1 MQIFMIIHV
10 RYMYWCMPN
19 ESPVWLMCFCVHL
32 TAGSAGILHPHSVYI
47 PLHHCHGVVHS
58 APQYPSHY
66 LPYTKVRYHV
76 LPKLLCIGTSAN
88 FCIHQKSRSKIKG
101 RVTCILLTLHCTFNC
116 LCCHCFTCTHYACN

>member
-1 MQIFMIIHV
+1 
-10 RYMYWCMPN
+10 
-19 ESPVWLMCFCVHL
+19 MCFCVHL

-76 LPKLLCIGTSAN
+76 LPKLLCIGTRTGTVQT
-88 FCIHQKSRSKIKG
+88 FVFIKKVVL
-101 RVTCILLTLHCTFNC
+101 R
-116 LCCHCFTCTHYACN
+116 

>member
-1 MQIFMIIHV
+1 
-10 RYMYWCMPN
+10 
-19 ESPVWLMCFCVHL
+19 MCFCVHL

-47 PLHHCHGVVHS
+47 PLHHGHGVVHS

-88 FCIHQKSRSKIKG
+88 FCIHQKSRSKIKESHAFFDS
-101 RVTCILLTLHCTFNC
+101 VLYFLIVFVATVLLVLIMHVIS
-116 LCCHCFTCTHYACN
+116 L

>member
-1 MQIFMIIHV
+1 
-10 RYMYWCMPN
+10 
-19 ESPVWLMCFCVHL
+19 MCFCVHL

-47 PLHHCHGVVHS
+47 PLHHGHGVVHS

-88 FCIHQKSRSKIKG
+88 FCIHQKSRSKIKE
-101 RVTCILLTLHCTFNC
+101 RVACILLTVLYLLIVFVATVLLVLIMHVIS
-116 LCCHCFTCTHYACN
+116 L